1 MLSPNSSNRVVLLPQ
16 DRAIMEITGLTEDQY
31 RFFVRQAI
39 LHSKLRPGE
48 PVAFELV
55 TFAVTLIIGIVL
67 SAISSLLAPKPQV
80 RKTPTVE
87 TRNVQ
92 GQSIVRGDEF
102 SPKSGFDSLQNVV
115 ELGSTVPLVYANRQT
130 IDGISYGGIRVNTN
144 LLLSQIYSVGGGQL
158 LRALFLV
165 GEGNTDPTNTTA
177 MQLNPTQFAIG
188 NNLINGYEL
197 AATDAGRITIY
208 YSSDG
213 SRIISSDYLAG
224 VIPSNDLGNAE
235 NAGGGD
241 VFQVR
246 SNNNEWKT
254 DFCFVTK
261 PSNQTSFG
269 VDGFIGNNLGFRV
282 NPSFRPALQFT
293 TRTNSEGDALVECKT
308 DRQESARRR
317 KDNTR
322 FHAKS
327 GLIGSGGLQFF
338 TPGQMVEY
346 FLSSNTEGGGRI
358 TFGEG
363 IVYLGDVGQAVASR
377 QRQYDELI
385 NVGSLYKIGSALAI
399 CVSRSPDP
407 FVSDADNSP
416 IGGGQSVSAQ
426 FKIIRQGSCD
436 TYTRQDIERPSLV
449 TASNSGHLCRCAI
462 ASFTTEKRGRVIEV
476 GLRSA
481 LQVNLS
487 GMGNSVS
494 AQFKIIRQ
502 GSCDTYTR
510 QDIERPSLVT
520 ASNSG
525 HLCRCAIASFTTEKR
540 GRVIEV
546 GLRSALQV
554 NLSGIC
560 NFADSW
566 TTTEIDNKACE
577 DFDDDPVSSANPIN
591 FTSGTYT
598 GPDQRY
604 SFFRISYRIAGED
617 SDFIDIN
624 YCFGARSSTGVA
636 VYNYIRFEFPQER
649 RYEFRIEPLTAWEIR
664 SGQAP
669 GDLVILD
676 YAVDRVPTLQDGLA
690 RIEFS
695 GEVIARNRSN
705 FAIQLLRPRNG
716 NLGSPFD
723 DEDFYGDSWA
733 KLAEAFVYNEITTS
747 ATQVEHEVVYINNI
761 APNPEPPDY
770 DFLAIVGLNI
780 RSSRELN
787 QLNQFSVY
795 VNKGLGSTSAFPDVL
810 YDLFTSA
817 RYGTGSI
824 MSPRQIDKASFD
836 AAKAWNY
843 NRRYFFDGAIIE
855 QLNLRTW
862 GAERAQDFLLDLVIR
877 NGKFALQPVANFEGP
892 EIISGLFTAGNII
905 EDTFQLNYVD
915 PSNRIPP
922 RISVR
927 WREEREASDISSNG
941 LFPSIREIIVR
952 EANVDRLAPLERI
965 DMSDFCTS
973 ERHAIDRAKWEC
985 RFRRYSTHTIRFK
998 TVPSEASL
1006 DIGSVFK
1013 LGLETTVFEQPQN
1026 GAIASD
1032 GTVTAWPPLND
1043 GSYSVLLWDGVNP
1056 TISETTLTVSGG
1068 KSSYSNAVFCLRSGQ
1083 TNTQTYKTQ
1092 SLSFDEDGNIEV
1104 EAVHFPVNEAGVSRV
1119 VDGFDDDNNWFL
1131 DGLIGT

>member
-1 MLSPNSSNRVVLLPQ
+1 MLSPSSPNRVVLLPQ
-16 DRAIMEITGLTEDQY
+16 DREIMEITGLTEDQY

-48 PVAFELV
+48 PVAFELI
-55 TFAVTLIIGIVL
+55 TFAITLIVGIAL

-92 GQSIVRGDEF
+92 GQTIVRGDEF
-102 SPKSGFDSLQNVV
+102 SPKSGFDSVQNVV

-144 LLLSQIYSVGGGQL
+144 LLWSQIYSVGGGQL

-177 MQLNPTQFAIG
+177 MQVDPTQFAIG

-208 YSSDG
+208 YSADG
-213 SRIISSDYLAG
+213 ARIT
-224 VIPSNDLGNAE
+224 SNDYIAGLIPPNDIGNAE

-246 SNNNEWKT
+246 SDNNDWKP

-261 PSNQTSFG
+261 PSNQTRFG

-282 NPSFRPALQFT
+282 NPIFRPARQFT
-293 TRTNSEGDALVECKT
+293 TRTNSRGNAVVNCKT
-308 DRQESARRR
+308 DRQEVARRQ

-322 FHAKS
+322 FHAKA
-327 GLIGSGGLQFF
+327 GLIGGGGGLQ
-338 TPGQMVEY
+338 TLIPGQIVEY
-346 FLSSNTEGGGRI
+346 FLSSSTQGGGQI
-358 TFGEG
+358 TFGEDG
-363 IVYLGDVGQAVASR
+363 RVSLGDVGQAVASR

-399 CVSRSPDP
+399 CVSRSQEP
-407 FVSDADNSP
+407 FVSDIDNNP
-416 IGGGQSVSAQ
+416 IGGGRSASAQ
-426 FKIIRQGSCD
+426 LKIIREGICNVYS
-436 TYTRQDIERPSLV
+436 RSNIESPSQI
-449 TASNSGHLCRCAI
+449 TASNSGHIFRCAI
-462 ASFTTEKRGRVIEV
+462 ASFVTEKRGRVVEV

-481 LQVNLS
+481 LQL
-487 GMGNSVS
+487 
-494 AQFKIIRQ
+494 
-502 GSCDTYTR
+502 
-510 QDIERPSLVT
+510 
-520 ASNSG
+520 
-525 HLCRCAIASFTTEKR
+525 
-540 GRVIEV
+540 
-546 GLRSALQV
+546 

-560 NFADSW
+560 NFRDSW
-566 TTTEIDNKACE
+566 TNTEINNKAC
-577 DFDDDPVSSANPIN
+577 DNFDDDPVESARPIN

-604 SFFRISYRIAGED
+604 SFFKISYRVAGED
-617 SDFIDIN
+617 SGFIDIN
-624 YCFGARSSTGVA
+624 YCFGVRSSTGAA
-636 VYNYIRFEFPQER
+636 VYNYIRFEFPEER

-664 SGQAP
+664 SGQAS
-669 GDLVILD
+669 GDLVVLD
-676 YAVDRVPTLQDGLA
+676 YAIEDVPTIQDGLV
-690 RIEFS
+690 RIQFS
-695 GEVIARNRSN
+695 GQIISRSRDN
-705 FAIQLLRPRNG
+705 FSLQVLRPNAG

-723 DEDFYGDSWA
+723 DEEFYGDSWA
-733 KLAEAFVYNEITTS
+733 KLAEAFVYNEITTTAS
-747 ATQVEHEVVYINNI
+747 QAEHEVVYVNNI
-761 APNPEPPDY
+761 APNTEPPDY

-795 VNKGLGSTSAFPDVL
+795 VNKGLGSTSAFSDVL
-810 YDLFTSA
+810 YDLFTSP

-836 AAKAWNY
+836 SAKDWNY
-843 NRRYFFDGAIIE
+843 SRRYFFDGAIVE
-855 QLNLRTW
+855 KLNLRTW

-892 EIISGLFTAGNII
+892 ETITALFTAGNII
-905 EDTFQLNYVD
+905 EDTFQLNYID
-915 PSNRIPP
+915 PSDRIPP

-941 LFPSIREIIVR
+941 LFPSVREIIVR
-952 EANVDRLAPLERI
+952 EADVDRLAPLERI

-998 TVPSEASL
+998 TVPSEAAL

-1013 LGLETTVFEQPQN
+1013 LGLETTAFEQPQN

-1032 GTVTAWPPLND
+1032 GTVTAWPPLAD
-1043 GSYSVLLWDGVNP
+1043 GSYSVLLWDGINP
-1056 TISETTLTVSGG
+1056 TISETTLTISGG
-1068 KSSYSNAVFCLRSGQ
+1068 KSSYSNAVFCLRSSQ

-1104 EAVHFPVNEAGVSRV
+1104 EAVHFPVNNTGVSRV

>member
-1 MLSPNSSNRVVLLPQ
+1 MLSPNSSSRVVLLPQ

-48 PVAFELV
+48 PVAFGLV
-55 TFAVTLIIGIVL
+55 TFAVSLVIGIAL

-92 GQSIVRGDEF
+92 GQTIVRGDEF
-102 SPKSGFDSLQNVV
+102 SPKSGFDSVQNVV

-144 LLLSQIYSVGGGQL
+144 LLWSQIYSVGGGQL

-165 GEGNTDPTNTTA
+165 GEGNTDPTDTTA

-213 SRIISSDYLAG
+213 SRITSSDYLAG
-224 VIPSNDLGNAE
+224 LIPPNDLGNAE

-246 SNNNEWKT
+246 SDNNEWKT

-261 PSNQTSFG
+261 PSNQTRFG

-293 TRTNSEGDALVECKT
+293 TRTNSEGEALVECKT

-327 GLIGSGGLQFF
+327 GLIGSGGLQLF
-338 TPGQMVEY
+338 TPGQVVEY
-346 FLSSNTEGGGRI
+346 FLSSNTQGGGRI
-358 TFGEG
+358 TFGDG

-416 IGGGQSVSAQ
+416 VGGGRSVSAQ
-426 FKIIRQGSCD
+426 FKIIRQGACN
-436 TYTRQDIERPSLV
+436 TYTRQNIERPSLA

-462 ASFTTEKRGRVIEV
+462 SSFTTEKRGRVV
-476 GLRSA
+476 
-481 LQVNLS
+481 
-487 GMGNSVS
+487 
-494 AQFKIIRQ
+494 
-502 GSCDTYTR
+502 
-510 QDIERPSLVT
+510 
-520 ASNSG
+520 
-525 HLCRCAIASFTTEKR
+525 
-540 GRVIEV
+540 EV

-566 TTTEIDNKACE
+566 TTAEIDNKACE
-577 DFDDDPVSSANPIN
+577 DFDDNPVKGANPIN

-624 YCFGARSSTGVA
+624 YCFGVRSSTGVA

-664 SGQAP
+664 SGQAL

-676 YAVDRVPTLQDGLA
+676 YAVNRVPTLQDGLA
-690 RIEFS
+690 RIQFS
-695 GEVIARNRSN
+695 GEVIARDRGN

-733 KLAEAFVYNEITTS
+733 KLAEAFVYNEITTT
-747 ATQVEHEVVYINNI
+747 ATQAEHEIVYVNNI
-761 APNPEPPDY
+761 APNPEPPGY

-795 VNKGLGSTSAFPDVL
+795 VNKGLRSTSAFPDVL

-855 QLNLRTW
+855 KLNLRTW

-905 EDTFQLNYVD
+905 EDTFQLNYID
-915 PSNRIPP
+915 PSDRIPP

-927 WREEREASDISSNG
+927 WREEREASDISSSG
-941 LFPSIREIIVR
+941 LFPSVREIIVR
-952 EANVDRLAPLERI
+952 EADVDRLAPLESI

-1006 DIGSVFK
+1006 DIGSIFK
-1013 LGLETTVFEQPQN
+1013 LGLETTAFEQPQN

-1043 GSYSVLLWDGVNP
+1043 GSYSVLLWDGVN
-1056 TISETTLTVSGG
+1056 TSISETTLTISGG
-1068 KSSYSNAVFCLRSGQ
+1068 KSSYSNAVFCLRSGK

-1104 EAVHFPVNEAGVSRV
+1104 EAVHFPVNETGVSRV
-1119 VDGFDDDNNWFL
+1119 VDGFDDDSNWFL
-1131 DGLIGT
+1131 DGLIGA